1 MDRAFIE
8 GGPVADWILL
18 ASSITLVSGGYVLNK
33 VLQATAKAEA
43 AVRAE
48 RTANELARDAV
59 LLDHRRAPQPG

>member
-1 MDRAFIE
+1 MVQPAAKTWLEAMDRAFIE

-43 AVRAE
+43 AVRA
-48 RTANELARDAV
+48 
-59 LLDHRRAPQPG
+59 